1 MPNSFRDAENEE
13 ISLTF
18 KRARLVSVVCVLLP
32 YANAPGAD
40 FDYGNQY
47 TSTTSYGAQGGMGG
61 GGFTGGEGGSQ
72 SDTKGGAYGKTS
84 LRPVTIKQTQ
94 DASQAHGDADL
105 KISGTDVSQIVF
117 VGQVRAIS
125 HLTTFVTYK
134 LDDGTGETEVKLW
147 LEKNAV
153 NPTGDDMETR
163 DAAHPSE
170 SEIQVNGY
178 AKVWG
183 KLNNFNNRRNFV
195 AHVIR
200 PITNMNEYHCHFLE
214 ATAIHLY
221 YTRGPPGGQQGDK
234 PVAGTAPAVGG
245 GGGSTFAG
253 RVLPPLS
260 PLARKVYE
268 TLSDTP
274 QSNEGLHVQNLAA
287 LMGLSAGEVFKGGE
301 ELLSNGLIF
310 PTVDDNTWAILEY

>member
-1 MPNSFRDAENEE
+1 ML
-13 ISLTF
+13 IYSL
-18 KRARLVSVVCVLLP
+18 
-32 YANAPGAD
+32 AD
-40 FDYGNQY
+40 GDQY
-47 TSTTSYGAQGGMGG
+47 TSYGAQGGMAG

-72 SDTKGGAYGKTS
+72 GGSQSEGKGGGYVKNS
-84 LRPVTIKQTQ
+84 LRPVTIKQTLE
-94 DASQAHGDADL
+94 ATQAHGDADF
-105 KISGTDVSQIVF
+105 KIDGTEVSQLAF
-117 VGQVRAIS
+117 VGQVRAVS

-134 LDDGTGETEVKLW
+134 LDDGTGEIEVKLW

-153 NPTGDDMETR
+153 NPTGDDMDTG
-163 DAAHPSE
+163 DASRSSE

-200 PITNMNEYHCHFLE
+200 PITSMDEYHCHFLE

-221 YTRGPPGGQQGDK
+221 YTRGPTGGQPGGNAPPGAASTSGGD
-234 PVAGTAPAVGG
+234 PLGG
-245 GGGSTFAG
+245 RT
-253 RVLPPLS
+253 LPPMS

-268 TLSDTP
+268 TLSNTP
-274 QSNEGLHVQNLAA
+274 QGNEGLHVQNLASM
-287 LMGLSAGEVFKGGE
+287 MGLPVGEVFKGSE
-301 ELLSNGLIF
+301 ELLSHGLIY

>member
-1 MPNSFRDAENEE
+1 MAPKVAWAE
-13 ISLTF
+13 
-18 KRARLVSVVCVLLP
+18 
-32 YANAPGAD
+32 GAS
-40 FDYGNQY
+40 QAVK
-47 TSTTSYGAQGGMGG
+47 GAVKGAGG
-61 GGFTGGEGGSQ
+61 GYA
-72 SDTKGGAYGKTS
+72 KNS
-84 LRPVTIKQTQ
+84 LRPVTIKQTLE
-94 DASQAHGDADL
+94 ATQAHGDADF
-105 KISGTDVSQIVF
+105 KIDGTEVSQVTF

-134 LDDGTGETEVKLW
+134 LDDGTGEIEVKLW

-153 NPTGDDMETR
+153 NPTGDDMDTG
-163 DAAHPSE
+163 DAPRPSE

-200 PITNMNEYHCHFLE
+200 PITSMDEYHCHFLE

-221 YTRGPPGGQQGDK
+221 FTREQAGGQQGEK
-234 PVAGTAPAVGG
+234 PLADAANAAGADPLGG
-245 GGGSTFAG
+245 KA
-253 RVLPPLS
+253 LPPMS

-268 TLSDTP
+268 TLSNTP
-274 QSNEGLHVQNLAA
+274 QSNEGLHVQNLAS
-287 LMGLSAGEVFKGGE
+287 LMGLPVGEVYKGGE
-301 ELLSNGLIF
+301 ELLSHALIF